1 LQLNSDD
8 FHLVRCW
15 IWLFLSELLA
25 KIPAWPLLSDP
36 QSKVIDG
43 WQLRDPAYP
52 PGNCAHGVPL
62 PAVYV
67 IDKRGVIR
75 ARLMEANYRQ
85 RPQPEAVL
93 AAVDA
98 LGQ

>member
-1 LQLNSDD
+1 M
-8 FHLVRCW
+8 
-15 IWLFLSELLA
+15 LA
-25 KIPAWPLLSDP
+25 KFAAERKVEWPLLSDP
-36 QSKVIDG
+36 KSKVIDG

-52 PGNCAHGVPL
+52 PGNRANGVPL

-67 IDKRGVIR
+67 IDRQGVIR
-75 ARLMEANYRQ
+75 ARLMEENYRK

>member
-1 LQLNSDD
+1 
-8 FHLVRCW
+8 
-15 IWLFLSELLA
+15 
-25 KIPAWPLLSDP
+25 
-36 QSKVIDG
+36 
-43 WQLRDPAYP
+43 
-52 PGNCAHGVPL
+52 VPL